1 MVSGGPAP
9 LASSPARAASCPWIG
24 STAPVAT
31 RVQQV
36 MSQITEAQELALV
49 NGGSGSYA
57 GNIPAIPALC
67 IPAVNLEDGPQGVGD
82 GQCCVTQLPAPVAAA
97 STWDTS
103 LEQQYGA
110 VVGSEEAA
118 RGPTSTSARRS
129 TSSATPGGAAPS
141 RASAR
146 TRTSPAR

>member
-1 MVSGGPAP
+1 MA
-9 LASSPARAASCPWIG
+9 
-24 STAPVAT
+24 
-31 RVQQV
+31 
-36 MSQITEAQELALV
+36 QITETQELALV

-67 IPAVNLEDGPQGVGD
+67 IPAINLEDGPQGVGD

-110 VVGSEEAA
+110 VVGSEEAGKGA
-118 RGPTSTSARRS
+118 DVNLGPTINIVRDPR
-129 TSSATPGGAAPS
+129 
-141 RASAR
+141 
-146 TRTSPAR
+146 